1 MSVENLVTID
11 FDSDGVNSHRD
22 GENEEEVTKQNS
34 NNFNNRNYPKNTD
47 ETTDVIF
54 SDNNCLMDDRIA
66 NESQPLLGGLDHHE
80 AHQIIY
86 NQFPSKLV
94 NLFCEL

>member
-11 FDSDGVNSHRD
+11 FESDGVHNEHDEDINSK
-22 GENEEEVTKQNS
+22 NINC
-34 NNFNNRNYPKNTD
+34 NNRNYPKND
-47 ETTDVIF
+47 ETDVVF
-54 SDNNCLMDDRIA
+54 NDNNSLMDDRIA

-86 NQFPSKLV
+86 NQFPSKLKIPF
-94 NLFCEL
+94 LDL